1 MNEGIRKA
9 LERGFTRETQAYIKY
24 RIFAQKADEEGR
36 AASSDK
42 VRAMMQEA
50 AQLFN
55 RVAEDEAGHAL
66 FFLRMLEEIGDTSH
80 NLLEAAEGE
89 QTDTVEYNISAAAA
103 RVAGMEEAAQT
114 FERIAEI
121 EKKHTGQ
128 FSELSERMQRRWL
141 TDRLK

>member
-1 MNEGIRKA
+1 MNEGIKNA

-24 RIFAQKADEEGR
+24 RTFAQRAEEEARTAKTEKGR
-36 AASSDK
+36 NLLL
-42 VRAMMQEA
+42 EA

-66 FFLRMLEEIGDTSH
+66 YYLRTLDQIGDTAH
-80 NLLEAAEGE
+80 NLLQAAEGE

-103 RVAGMEEAAQT
+103 RVGGMEEVAAA

-128 FSELSERMQRRWL
+128 FAELSDRLQRRWL
-141 TDRLK
+141 TDRLG